1 MIHPDPFFLHQYTDQ
16 PQVGCAL
23 MVAGEAAIVAVAAEN
38 KNNHA
43 INAAGVFFLFVFVTF
58 YATCIDAISYIY
70 CTEIFPTSIRA
81 KGVSYSVIGLF
92 IMTLSK

>member
-1 MIHPDPFFLHQYTDQ
+1 
-16 PQVGCAL
+16 

-58 YATCIDAISYIY
+58 YATCVDATSYVY
-70 CTEIFPTSIRA
+70 CTEIFPTAIRA